1 MPLPVRWMAWE
12 SIFLVSRDPDS
23 NRAALPLP
31 KLLAIFKPQP
41 RGRRRCSSLT
51 ITCVASGLQGKYT
64 TKSDV
69 WAFAVTLW
77 EILNLGRR
85 VPYEHLSDEEVVQ
98 SLRQLHHAA
107 DCGNANPEDGC
118 KEDPRSG
125 FDYLPRPTASSK
137 DIYDLMLECW
147 QREETERP
155 TFREISLF
163 LQRKNLG
170 YAPTSWYWAPNFGE
184 RDVLNSH
191 TASRNELVPET
202 ERRVCSDGHRFHPK
216 NYMDGRMTVE
226 WGGERKETTDRG
238 REGGRRLC
246 IATSKCWVQ
255 LNNGI
260 LLSVNE
266 TRLRNLGFTT
276 GFDRPSTSSRFIH
289 FPFGQRVLAGRK

>member
-1 MPLPVRWMAWE
+1 M
-12 SIFLVSRDPDS
+12 SRFVDNS
-23 NRAALPLP
+23 RTAV
-31 KLLAIFKPQP
+31 
-41 RGRRRCSSLT
+41 RRRNARVTYGKSDF
-51 ITCVASGLQGKYT
+51 QGKYT

-107 DCGNANPEDGC
+107 DCSNVNPEDSG
-118 KEDPRSG
+118 KEDSNND

-170 YAPTSWYWAPNFGE
+170 YAPTSWYWAPNFSDR

-191 TASRNELVPET
+191 TANRNKLVSET
-202 ERRVCSDGHRFHPK
+202 KRRVCND
-216 NYMDGRMTVE
+216 
-226 WGGERKETTDRG
+226 
-238 REGGRRLC
+238 
-246 IATSKCWVQ
+246 
-255 LNNGI
+255 
-260 LLSVNE
+260 
-266 TRLRNLGFTT
+266 
-276 GFDRPSTSSRFIH
+276 
-289 FPFGQRVLAGRK
+289 GQRSHPRYYKNERIMIEWEGETFDEEKAKGTMRG

>member
-12 SIFLVSRDPDS
+12 SIFL
-23 NRAALPLP
+23 
-31 KLLAIFKPQP
+31 
-41 RGRRRCSSLT
+41 
-51 ITCVASGLQGKYT
+51 GKYT

-98 SLRQLHHAA
+98 CLRQLHHAA
-107 DCGNANPEDGC
+107 DCGNAGNPEDSC
-118 KEDPRSG
+118 KEDSRNG

-170 YAPTSWYWAPNFGE
+170 YAPTS
-184 RDVLNSH
+184 
-191 TASRNELVPET
+191 
-202 ERRVCSDGHRFHPK
+202 
-216 NYMDGRMTVE
+216 
-226 WGGERKETTDRG
+226 
-238 REGGRRLC
+238 
-246 IATSKCWVQ
+246 
-255 LNNGI
+255 
-260 LLSVNE
+260 
-266 TRLRNLGFTT
+266 
-276 GFDRPSTSSRFIH
+276 
-289 FPFGQRVLAGRK
+289 